1 MARRSASD
9 PEAASA
15 YLRPAAAVLA
25 LALALRILY
34 ALLIAD
40 TGCLAI
46 NRDPV
51 SDMETFQRWAIR
63 IVEGDWLGR
72 GEFHPYHPWQR
83 SIAPEPTWLD
93 WYGPRVF
100 HQDPLYA
107 YSVALVYLIAP
118 RKPSSVFALQILL
131 GALTAAGVCVLAG
144 LLAGRRAALA
154 AGLLAAL
161 YGPFL
166 FYESLLLRDTLL
178 VSLTTA
184 FLISMEAARRQSSHR
199 LWVLT
204 GVLAGAVYLTKPNI
218 AAFLP
223 LLAAWMILGAGI
235 LHRWRM
241 VGALA
246 AGFLLSL
253 SPAVARNVAVGAPP
267 WKTTTRGAIEFING
281 NNPYHPGIGWFD
293 GDDERVAAYARETL
307 HRTRARLLPTV
318 AAVVGTWRGR
328 IGGLVALQI
337 KKLGYLLAP
346 FEMPNN
352 ASYSYFRLNSPVLRL
367 GLPTFYVISPL
378 AALGLLLTARDWR
391 RLLPH
396 YLFLLAGVALTV
408 AFYVIARFRIP
419 LLPLLLVFAGAGA
432 AGVVETIARRRWL
445 PLAGSG
451 LLFAAILVVN
461 TANSYPD
468 TDLVRPQDY
477 LVAAEEYAR
486 RGDIDRAG
494 RELDRGREIFPSF
507 VPLHLTAARLKE
519 GAGDVEGALEAYE
532 EALKLEPGSR
542 PLQEAVRRL
551 RASLRS
557 SS

>member
-9 PEAASA
+9 PEPASA
-15 YLRPAAAVLA
+15 CLRPAAIVLA

-34 ALLIAD
+34 VLLLAD

-51 SDMETFQRWAIR
+51 SDMETFHRWAFR

-72 GEFHPYHPWQR
+72 EEFHPYHPWQR
-83 SIAPEPTWLD
+83 SIAPEQTWLD
-93 WYGPRVF
+93 WYGRRVF

-107 YSVALVYLIAP
+107 YTVALVYLIAP
-118 RKPSSVFALQILL
+118 REPSSVIALQILL
-131 GALTAAGVCVLAG
+131 GALTAAGICVLAG

-161 YGPFL
+161 YGPLL

-184 FLISMEAARRQSSHR
+184 FLISMEAARQRSSR
-199 LWVLT
+199 WLWALT

-223 LLAAWMILGAGI
+223 LLAGWMILGSG
-235 LHRWRM
+235 LRHRWRM
-241 VGALA
+241 IGALA
-246 AGFLLSL
+246 VGFALSL
-253 SPAVARNVAVGAPP
+253 SPVIARNIAVGAPV

-281 NNPYHPGIGWFD
+281 NNPYHHGIGWFD
-293 GDDERVAAYARETL
+293 GDDERVATYARETL
-307 HRTRARLLPTV
+307 HRTRARLAPTV
-318 AAVVGTWRGR
+318 AAVVSTWRGR
-328 IGGLVALQI
+328 IGDLVALQI

-352 ASYSYFRLNSPVLRL
+352 ASYSYFRLNSPVLRI
-367 GLPTFYVISPL
+367 GLPTFYVVSPL
-378 AALGLLLTARDWR
+378 AALGLLLTARQWR
-391 RLLPH
+391 RLLPY
-396 YLFLLAGVALTV
+396 YLFLLVGIAVTV

-432 AGVVETIARRRWL
+432 AGVVELTARRRWL

-451 LLFAAILVVN
+451 LFIAAILVVN
-461 TANSYPD
+461 TANTYPD

-477 LVAAEEYAR
+477 LVAAGAYAS
-486 RGDIDRAG
+486 RGEVDRAA
-494 RELDRGREIFPSF
+494 RELDRGREVFPGF
-507 VPLHLTAARLKE
+507 VPLHLSAARLKE
-519 GAGDVEGALEAYE
+519 DVGDPAGALDAYE

-542 PLQEAVRRL
+542 PLQDAVRRL
-551 RASLRS
+551 RASLGRS
-557 SS
+557 P